1 MADTSTHAPMSMNRV
16 IHSAFRRD
24 LDRFVDALGRFPAG
38 NATRATQ
45 LLTAWRHFNRQLAR
59 HHEGEHE
66 IAWPA
71 LAKVGVTAELLAE
84 LDAEHERMAEALA
97 SADAAM
103 AALASSAT
111 AAEAAKARDAM
122 VNLRTVT
129 DEHLRHEEAEIEPV
143 YLSNADHPAIKEMGR
158 RFARIS
164 PPVAGEFFAWLGDGA
179 DSTTMAAMSANV
191 PKPVT
196 TVLGGV
202 FGRGYRKNVA
212 PVWKS

>member
-1 MADTSTHAPMSMNRV
+1 MAESSTQPMSMNRV

-38 NATRATQ
+38 NAARAGE
-45 LLTAWRHFNRQLAR
+45 LMTAWRHFDRQLTR

-71 LAKVGVTAELLAE
+71 LAKVGVTADLLAE
-84 LDAEHERMAEALA
+84 LDAEHDRMAEALA

-103 AALASSAT
+103 TTLASSG
-111 AAEAAKARDAM
+111 AAADAAKARDAL

-129 DEHLRHEEAEIEPV
+129 DEHLRHEETEIEPV
-143 YLSNADHPAIKEMGR
+143 YLSNASDPAIKEMGK

-164 PPVAGEFFAWLGDGA
+164 PSVAGEFFAWLADGA
-179 DSTTMAAMSANV
+179 DATTTAALTANV

-196 TVLGGV
+196 TILGGV

-212 PVWKS
+212 SVWRS